1 MNRNMISSI
10 ANNVVSGYIQEA
22 CAILDY
28 DIAYVRVIFV
38 SKIEPIAGIPQ
49 HAAITA
55 DGCLIIDETWVNREI
70 SNETPTRVRCEVY
83 CKVRMLYQQTKNQG
97 VFNQC
102 SNEAI
107 DDAMAFCNGL
117 MTLKG
122 LTLPMPPLPQMVE
135 SLLKRTQKLL
145 KEELGINT
153 EYCLMPKVL
162 VKADNVWRF
171 RLTLDNEKKY
181 ADRFYSKPVKSTIRV
196 IDSSEKGSEE
206 NPFEDV
212 NEAFDYIKELEAN
225 AYNND
230 DLLKD
235 IASQQY
241 FYDLNYHQF
250 RVPWAS
256 PYVAFYN
263 DPNIPSDGFIVN
275 QNQVHHDGTFNF
287 TLKPNL
293 QGKKF
298 LYRGQGQDY
307 PKPCTPNLF
316 RDETK
321 SYFLDDM
328 IWSQEME
335 LFLMTHPLVKLL
347 EQGVEIMHDHFSIL
361 MNLAGLAQHYYHK
374 TRFLDLT
381 SDVDA
386 AKFFATTN
394 YCGKLDEYKPVHET
408 DKLGMIY
415 CYELQMPFAFTP
427 QKGYELSVIGK
438 QVFMRSGAQH
448 GFLLG
453 MDRGMD
459 LKTMPQVKKF
469 YFRHNPT
476 VSDEIFKQSD
486 YGKKYFTMDILEEAW
501 KTEYKRRL
509 ENGIV
514 SADTVQLNVSRN
526 PGETFESISDKLKDR
541 NITVDDT
548 YHPSFAPE
556 LIDKYYQS
564 IKEGWWEE
572 FCSDIYFYGSDAALY
587 KDCLLRI
594 PEQPEYKWAFEKQ

>member
-1 MNRNMISSI
+1 MISSI
-10 ANNVVSGYIQEA
+10 ADKVVNGYIQEA

-28 DIAYVRVIFV
+28 DIAYVRVIYV
-38 SKIEPIAGIPQ
+38 PQIEPIAGIPQ

-55 DGCLIIDETWVNREI
+55 DGCLIIDETWTNQEI
-70 SNETPTRVRCEVY
+70 TNETPTRVRCEVY
-83 CKVRMLYQQTKNQG
+83 CKVRMLYQQTKSQTDFDQYANG
-97 VFNQC
+97 
-102 SNEAI
+102 AK
-107 DDAMAFCNGL
+107 DDAMAFCNAL

-122 LTLPMPPLPQMVE
+122 LALPMPPRPQMVE
-135 SLLKRTQKLL
+135 SLLKRTLKLL
-145 KEELGINT
+145 KEELRINT
-153 EYCLMPKVL
+153 EYYLMQKEL
-162 VKADNVWRF
+162 VKADNVWKF
-171 RLTLDNEKKY
+171 KFTKDDEKKY
-181 ADRFYSKPVKSTIRV
+181 ANRYFSKPQTSTVRI
-196 IDSSEKGSEE
+196 IDSTEKGTET
-206 NPFEDV
+206 NPFDNV
-212 NEAFDYIKELEAN
+212 NEAFEYIKRLEDDAYAN
-225 AYNND
+225 D
-230 DLLKD
+230 PLLKD

-241 FYDLNYHQF
+241 FYDLNFHQF

-263 DPNIPSDGFIVN
+263 DSNIPSDGFIVN
-275 QNQVHHDGTFNF
+275 QNQVHPDGTFHF

-293 QGKKF
+293 KGKKF
-298 LYRGQGQDY
+298 LYRGQSQDY

-321 SYFLDDM
+321 SYFLDDL

-335 LFLMTHPLVKLL
+335 LLLMTHPLVKLL

-361 MNLAGLAQHYYHK
+361 MNLGGLAQHYYHK

-394 YCGKLDEYKPVHET
+394 YYSKSDEYKPVHET
-408 DKLGMIY
+408 GKLGMIY
-415 CYELQMPFAFTP
+415 CYELQMPFAFNP

-448 GFLLG
+448 GFLLD

-459 LKTMPQVKKF
+459 LKTMPQVRKF
-469 YFRHNPT
+469 YFRHHPDI
-476 VSDEIFKQSD
+476 SDEIFKQSD

-501 KTEYKRRL
+501 KTEYKQRL

-526 PGETFESISDKLKDR
+526 PGETFESISKKLKDR
-541 NITVDDT
+541 NITVDDS
-548 YHPSFAPE
+548 YHPSFSEE
-556 LIDKYYQS
+556 LINKYYES

-572 FCSDIYFYGSDAALY
+572 FCSDIYFYGGDTALY
-587 KDCLLRI
+587 KDCLMRI
-594 PEQPEYKWAFEKQ
+594 PERPKYKWAFERQ

>member
-1 MNRNMISSI
+1 MISSI
-10 ANNVVSGYIQEA
+10 AKKVVNGYIQEA

-28 DIAYVRVIFV
+28 DIAYVRVIYV
-38 SKIEPIAGIPQ
+38 PTIEPIVGIPQ

-83 CKVRMLYQQTKNQG
+83 CKVRMLYQQTKSQTD
-97 VFNQC
+97 FNQYD
-102 SNEAI
+102 NGAI
-107 DDAMAFCNGL
+107 DDAMAFCNAL

-122 LTLPMPPLPQMVE
+122 LTLPMPPLLQMVE

-145 KEELGINT
+145 KEELGIST
-153 EYCLMPKVL
+153 EYRLMPKEL

-181 ADRFYSKPVKSTIRV
+181 GDRFYTKPVKSTIRV

-206 NPFEDV
+206 NPYEDV

-263 DPNIPSDGFIVN
+263 DSNIPSDGFIVN
-275 QNQVHHDGTFNF
+275 QNQVHPDGTFHF

-298 LYRGQGQDY
+298 LYRGQSQDY

-321 SYFLDDM
+321 SYFLDDL

-335 LFLMTHPLVKLL
+335 LLLMTHPLVKLL

-469 YFRHNPT
+469 YFRHHPDI
-476 VSDEIFKQSD
+476 SDEIFKQAD

-501 KTEYKRRL
+501 KTEFKQRL

-514 SADTVQLNVSRN
+514 SADTVRLNVSRN
-526 PGETFESISDKLKDR
+526 PGETFDSICQKLKDR

-587 KDCLLRI
+587 KDCLMRI
-594 PEQPEYKWAFEKQ
+594 PKRPEYKWAFENNLV

>member
-1 MNRNMISSI
+1 MISSI
-10 ANNVVSGYIQEA
+10 AKKVVNGYIQEA

-28 DIAYVRVIFV
+28 DIAYVRVIYV
-38 SKIEPIAGIPQ
+38 PTIEPIAGIPQ

-83 CKVRMLYQQTKNQG
+83 CKVRMLYQQTKSQTD
-97 VFNQC
+97 FNQYD
-102 SNEAI
+102 NGAI
-107 DDAMAFCNGL
+107 DDAMAFCNAL

-122 LTLPMPPLPQMVE
+122 LTLPMPPLLQMVE

-145 KEELGINT
+145 KEELGIST
-153 EYCLMPKVL
+153 EYRLMPKEL

-181 ADRFYSKPVKSTIRV
+181 GDRFYTKPVKSTIRV

-206 NPFEDV
+206 NPYEDV

-263 DPNIPSDGFIVN
+263 ESNIPSDGFIVN
-275 QNQVHHDGTFNF
+275 QNQVHPDGTFHF

-298 LYRGQGQDY
+298 LYRGQSQDY

-321 SYFLDDM
+321 SYFLDDL

-335 LFLMTHPLVKLL
+335 LLLMTHPLVKLL

-394 YCGKLDEYKPVHET
+394 YCGKLDEYKPIHET

-469 YFRHNPT
+469 YFRHHPDI
-476 VSDEIFKQSD
+476 SDEIFKQAD
-486 YGKKYFTMDILEEAW
+486 YGKKYFTMDILEESW
-501 KTEYKRRL
+501 KTEYKQRL

-514 SADTVQLNVSRN
+514 SADTVRLNVSRN
-526 PGETFESISDKLKDR
+526 PGETFDSICQKLKDR

-572 FCSDIYFYGSDAALY
+572 FCSDIYFYGSDASLY
-587 KDCLLRI
+587 KDCLMRI
-594 PEQPEYKWAFEKQ
+594 PKRPEYKWAFENNLV